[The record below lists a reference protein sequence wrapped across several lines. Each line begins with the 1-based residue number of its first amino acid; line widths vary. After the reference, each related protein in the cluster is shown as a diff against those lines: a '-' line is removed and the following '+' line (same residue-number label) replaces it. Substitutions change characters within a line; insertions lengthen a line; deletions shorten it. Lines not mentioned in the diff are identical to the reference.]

1 MGQLRVAKAV
11 WDKLD
16 PKAQEARKAVVNG
29 VFLNQPVLDE
39 LTNEYVWDDHR
50 LTEDHEFIL
59 EECKKLKPTKSD
71 REVALL
77 ELMDEKV
84 FARKQAREREP
95 RLPVTVTEEQVSPEL
110 TPRPR

>member
-1 MGQLRVAKAV
+1 MGQLRVAKDV

-16 PKAQEARKAVVNG
+16 PKAQEVRKAVVNG

-50 LTEDHEFIL
+50 LTEDHDFIM
-59 EECKKLKPTKSD
+59 EECKKLKPTRD
-71 REVALL
+71 DTEVILL

-84 FARKQAREREP
+84 LARKRAREP

-110 TPRPR
+110 TPRP

>member
-1 MGQLRVAKAV
+1 MGQVRVKKV
-11 WDKLD
+11 DWDKLD
-16 PKAQEARKAVVNG
+16 PKAQEARKAVING
-29 VFLNQPVLDE
+29 TFLNHPVLDE
-39 LTNEYVWDDHR
+39 STQEYVWDDWR
-50 LTEDHEFIL
+50 ITEDHDFIL